1 MRQVRKERSLRTETG
16 VPRPGAGFTS
26 SYSYK
31 PPARQ
36 QPDSPSSPLQRSVPA
51 RAADRR
57 ARRGQ
62 VIRSGAAVQRI
73 QQQLRPYLSYPLCCL
88 PATAAAAPRWSLNHQ
103 KARLAL
109 GRQFHGNCVPSRV
122 PGCAGCAGLTESTR
136 SPRTVTLGPPRQSVI
151 GGVIDR
157 SLVASLFS
165 YRSLVASLS
174 SWNRSRA
181 REWERMLLFF
191 F

>member
-88 PATAAAAPRWSLNHQ
+88 PACHCCRRAEVIAKPSKGPLASRQAIPWQLRAEPGARVCWLCWADRVHALTSHCHVRPAPSIRH
-103 KARLAL
+103 R
-109 GRQFHGNCVPSRV
+109 
-122 PGCAGCAGLTESTR
+122 R
-136 SPRTVTLGPPRQSVI
+136 S
-151 GGVIDR
+151 D
-157 SLVASLFS
+157 
-165 YRSLVASLS
+165 
-174 SWNRSRA
+174 
-181 REWERMLLFF
+181 
-191 F
+191 